1 MQRLLLSIAISAL
14 ISRACSKYAAARH
27 CLTSTVRDWAAG
39 YAIAVLTL
47 FSLVVAYPTA
57 IPADMLIDPLGEVEA
72 FAFLYLLPAVVIA
85 WILFRRRS

>member
-14 ISRACSKYAAARH
+14 VSRTCSKCATARH
-27 CLTSTVRDWAAG
+27 YSTNTVRDWGAG